1 MRKTIPRAK
10 HVLSNVE
17 GNAKGAKV
25 SEKRIFLCDLGGLS
39 PIRFFLTSLNQRQP
53 VRFHVPFTDRYAR

>member
-25 SEKRIFLCDLGGLS
+25 SEKGIFLCDLGGL
-39 PIRFFLTSLNQRQP
+39 
-53 VRFHVPFTDRYAR
+53 

>member
-25 SEKRIFLCDLGGLS
+25 SEKGIFLCDLGGLS
-39 PIRFFLTSLNQRQP
+39 PIRFFSHHSINASQ
-53 VRFHVPFTDRYAR
+53 